1 MLFYY
6 KGQSKSVVPKKMS
19 VTVEVNAMFTLAPW
33 CFILVAFLVMFELV
47 KFLSLLNYW
56 RYAQI
61 IFPAGLAGHWLS
73 IRILLFGKME
83 LDHTLSTFS

>member
-33 CFILVAFLVMFELV
+33 CFILVAFLVMFGLV
-47 KFLSLLNYW
+47 KFLSLLNSLE
-56 RYAQI
+56 I
-61 IFPAGLAGHWLS
+61 CSDHFPSWLS
-73 IRILLFGKME
+73 WPLVINK
-83 LDHTLSTFS
+83 DPTVW